1 MDTSKKSELSIN
13 EQQRR
18 DKILDKFLNF
28 KKRNL
33 NSITGLNKRILFMKT
48 DLMPR
53 WLEISSELGEDSEQ
67 SQRIS
72 SSIKKTLH
80 DLTMEA
86 RKKSDLL
93 SEYRAIALSQQ
104 LAKTEKSGDGL
115 RDECTQMLKS
125 IKMSDDS
132 PNIKYEFVSE
142 LIQPRLSEMQS
153 SGYCY
158 ISSYIPYNHSKCVN
172 LFDSVAILL
181 LDIFRNQNVGALLDF
196 SRYKNLETLE
206 LARALA
212 RSDGLR
218 ESMQAEFPEREG
230 VMHLDYAK
238 REGQSFSCRI
248 GGLAIPSESLNKI
261 PQKNKSGCLSLL
273 LISSLVVAPAIYSII
288 NQTT

>member
-1 MDTSKKSELSIN
+1 
-13 EQQRR
+13 
-18 DKILDKFLNF
+18 
-28 KKRNL
+28 
-33 NSITGLNKRILFMKT
+33 MKT

-93 SEYRAIALSQQ
+93 TEYRAIALSQQ
-104 LAKTEKSGDGL
+104 LEKTEKNRDGL
-115 RDECTQMLKS
+115 IDECTQMLKS

-142 LIQPRLSEMQS
+142 IIQPRLSEMQS
-153 SGYCY
+153 SGYSC
-158 ISSYIPYNHSKCVN
+158 NHSECVN

-181 LDIFRNQNVGALLDF
+181 LDIFRNQNVGARLDF

-212 RSDGLR
+212 RSEDLKEGI
-218 ESMQAEFPEREG
+218 ESEFPEPVRHLHMSTNKGG
-230 VMHLDYAK
+230 VT
-238 REGQSFSCRI
+238 I
-248 GGLAIPSESLNKI
+248 TTGGRRSLSKNINKI
-261 PQKNKSGCLSLL
+261 PQKPKSGCFSLL
-273 LISSLVVAPAIYSII
+273 LISSLVATSAVYSLMNLI
-288 NQTT
+288 T